1 MRHTKKHISCMIMIV
16 LIVAFD
22 QITKYFASLKLAD
35 GSVAKFI
42 PGVVQ
47 FKYAENTGMA
57 FSMLSGARWV
67 FIALTVVVCVG
78 VFYYLFSNRCKNL
91 WLYWSLG
98 VILSGGIGNLIDRIR
113 FGYVVDFIE
122 PTFVNFAIF
131 NIADCAVTCGAVV
144 LVGYLLYDAFK
155 DVKKPK
161 ENSDG

>member
-1 MRHTKKHISCMIMIV
+1 MKHTKKHIFCSIMII
-16 LIVAFD
+16 LIIAFD